1 VSVRL
6 LRWLGAL
13 VLGTAAVLGAPAAV
27 AAESQDVELL
37 LFWGDGCPHC
47 AAEKEWL
54 AGIQQEYPDLVVTAY
69 EVWYDE
75 GNRQLFT
82 EVAADHGIEPQ
93 GVPTTF
99 LGDLAWVGF
108 NDAIAGEI
116 EAAISARVAG
126 QEPVATQ
133 QALVDVPFIG
143 QVDLGDSSLVVSTL
157 VIGFVDG
164 VNPCSLWVLTML
176 LALVLH
182 SGSRRRVMAVGGT
195 FLLVTSL
202 MYGLYILGFFS
213 VLSYVGYVGWIQRAV
228 AVLVAVLGLLQVKD
242 YVRFHQGPSLGI
254 GDEAKPGLFRRMRGL
269 AAQDRPLPAVLVATT
284 GLAVGVSLLETPCT
298 VGLPMIWTNLVAQ
311 QDVGA
316 AGAAV
321 LFVLY
326 MTVFLLDEL
335 IVFGVA
341 VSTLRAAKLQE
352 RHGRELKLV
361 SGVVMLTL
369 AAVMLVVP
377 EVMESVLGALVVFV
391 VAAVVVAVV
400 LGVGRLRERAT
411 PERAPAP
418 PRR

>member
-13 VLGTAAVLGAPAAV
+13 VLGLAVVVSPATAA
-27 AAESQDVELL
+27 AEGEDVELL

-54 AGIQQEYPDLVVTAY
+54 AGIQQEYPELVVTAY

-75 GNRQLFT
+75 GNRQLFM

-108 NDAIAGEI
+108 NDAIASEI

-133 QALVDVPFIG
+133 QALVDVPFVG

-182 SGSRRRVMAVGGT
+182 SGSRRRVLAVGGT

-202 MYGLYILGFFS
+202 MYGLYIVGFFS
-213 VLSYVGYVGWIQRAV
+213 VLSYIGYVSWIQRAV

-254 GDEAKPGLFRRMRGL
+254 GDEARPGLFRRMRGL
-269 AAQDRPLPAVLVATT
+269 AEQDRPLPAVLVATV

-321 LFVLY
+321 LFALY

-341 VSTLRAAKLQE
+341 VTTMRAAKLQE

-377 EVMESVLGALVVFV
+377 EVMESVVGAVAVFV
-391 VAAVVVAVV
+391 VATVVVAVV
-400 LGVGRLRERAT
+400 LGVGRMRDRAT
-411 PERAPAP
+411 PEGAPVT